1 MGKLILIASVAVLQQ
16 ILPTIEY
23 IGVSEL
29 AFWEP
34 IYIFSN
40 PRLMAG
46 IFHDI
51 ESLSDHS
58 TENDSS

>member
-16 ILPTIEY
+16 ILPDDRVYWSFGTGIL
-23 IGVSEL
+23 GTD
-29 AFWEP
+29 
-34 IYIFSN
+34 YIFSN